1 MAEVTVSQF
10 AEVLKVPVDRL
21 LVQLD
26 QAGIKVDGPDARISD
41 DAKLELLTHLRR
53 SHGSGDDGDAAPRK
67 ITLKRKTQSEL
78 KLASAQ
84 GRARTVN
91 VEVRQKKTY
100 IKRDVLEE
108 QARHQQDEIDAK
120 RREAEDAA
128 RREAERIENERR
140 ERERV
145 ESENL
150 RRAEEEQA
158 RLRAAEEA
166 RRVAEQRA
174 REEAERRERERQEQ
188 LQAQANKAAAA
199 ASTAPAPEP
208 TPPPPPAQPTF
219 VPRIV
224 STGRVNPRPQQKGP
238 PAQAQKAPPAQAR
251 GGHTQ
256 QQSKAQ
262 PQAVQPAAAAPA
274 QEQQQPRR
282 PAAPAD
288 NQPTRYGR
296 QELHVAG
303 DVSSRYK
310 KKRKTKARPTSSGAE
325 GGRHAFEMPTAPV
338 VREVSIGETITV
350 SELAQK
356 MAVKANEVIKV
367 LMNMGVMAT
376 INQPLDQ
383 DTAVL
388 VVEELGH
395 TAKMLKENQ
404 IEEDLQGVAP
414 EEPAVGEPRPPV
426 VTVMGHVDHGKT
438 SLLDYIRSS
447 KVAAG
452 EAGGITQHIGA
463 YHVETPKG
471 VITFLDTPGHA
482 AFTAMRARGAKATD
496 VVVLVVAADD
506 GAMPQTVEAIQHARA
521 AGVPMVVAVNKI
533 DKPEADPDRVRTEL
547 SKHDVIPE
555 EWGGETIFVNV
566 SARTGAG
573 IDNLLDSI
581 LLQAEIL
588 ELRAPIEGL
597 ASGIVI
603 ESSVEKGRGAVATV
617 LVKKGTLK
625 MGDPILAGTEFGRVR
640 AMFDET
646 GTAVQTAGPSM
657 PVVVLGLANPPN
669 AGDDLLVV
677 ESERKAREVAL
688 YRQSKSR
695 DTKLAGQARRSEDVF
710 SQMGEEKAGVVA
722 VLIKADVQGSAEAL
736 RESLDKLSTPEVQVR
751 VLGSALGG
759 ITVSDVQLAAASK
772 ALIIGF
778 NVRADAGARD
788 AIKETGVEVRYYSII
803 YEVIDD
809 VRQMMSGMLKP
820 EIKETIVGIAQVRE
834 VFRSSKFGVV
844 AGCLVTEGLVKRN
857 NPIRVLRD
865 NVVIFEGALE
875 SLRRFK
881 DEAGE
886 VRAGTECGIG
896 VKNYQ
901 DVRVGDQIECYSRVE
916 VARTLQ

>member
-26 QAGIKVDGPDARISD
+26 QAGIKVSGPEARISD

-53 SHGSGDDGDAAPRK
+53 AHGSEDADSDGAPRK
-67 ITLKRKTQSEL
+67 ITLRRKTQSEL
-78 KLASAQ
+78 KLASTQ

-91 VEVRQKKTY
+91 VEVRRKRTY

-108 QARHQQDEIDAK
+108 QARAQQDEIDSRK
-120 RREAEDAA
+120 REAE
-128 RREAERIENERR
+128 EAVRAETERAEGERR
-140 ERERV
+140 ERERLEAENRRRV
-145 ESENL
+145 EEEETR
-150 RRAEEEQA
+150 RRAQEES
-158 RLRAAEEA
+158 
-166 RRVAEQRA
+166 RRVAEQRSRDDEA
-174 REEAERRERERQEQ
+174 RRTREREEHERR
-188 LQAQANKAAAA
+188 
-199 ASTAPAPEP
+199 STE
-208 TPPPPPAQPTF
+208 
-219 VPRIV
+219 RE
-224 STGRVNPRPQQKGP
+224 RPQP
-238 PAQAQKAPPAQAR
+238 VVASA
-251 GGHTQ
+251 
-256 QQSKAQ
+256 
-262 PQAVQPAAAAPA
+262 PAAARPMAPV
-274 QEQQQPRR
+274 
-282 PAAPAD
+282 PAVPD
-288 NQPTRYGR
+288 DKHTRYGR

-310 KKRKTKARPTSSGAE
+310 KKRRTKARPVPSAGAE
-325 GGRHAFEMPTAPV
+325 GRHAFEMPTAPV
-338 VREVSIGETITV
+338 VRDVGIGETVTV
-350 SELAQK
+350 AELAQK

-376 INQPLDQ
+376 INQPIDQ
-383 DTAVL
+383 DTATL
-388 VVEELGH
+388 VVEEMGH
-395 TAKMLKENQ
+395 TAKVLKADQ
-404 IEEDLQGVAP
+404 VEEDLQGESAP
-414 EEPAVGEPRPPV
+414 ETETSRPPV

-438 SLLDYIRSS
+438 SLLDYIRRT

-463 YHVETPKG
+463 YHVETDKG

-506 GAMPQTVEAIQHARA
+506 GVMPQTIEAIQHARA
-521 AGVPMVVAVNKI
+521 ANVPIVVAVNKI
-533 DKPEADPDRVRTEL
+533 DKSDADQERVRTEL
-547 SKHDVIPE
+547 SKYEVISE
-555 EWGGETIFVNV
+555 EWGGQNIFVPV
-566 SARTGAG
+566 SARTGQG
-573 IDNLLDSI
+573 IDQLLDAI
-581 LLQAEIL
+581 LLQAEVL
-588 ELRAPIEGL
+588 ELRAPRSGL

-617 LVKKGTLK
+617 LVKRGTLK
-625 MGDPILAGTEFGRVR
+625 AGDPIIAGSEFGRVR
-640 AMFDET
+640 AMFDEN
-646 GTAVQTAGPSM
+646 GKPVQEAPPSM
-657 PVVVLGLANPPN
+657 PVVVLGLSAAPN
-669 AGDDLLVV
+669 AGDEMLVV

-688 YRQSKSR
+688 HRQGKFRDVKLARQSPR
-695 DTKLAGQARRSEDVF
+695 GEDAF
-710 SQMGEEKAGVVA
+710 SQMGEGKVGVVA

-736 RESLDKLSTPEVQVR
+736 REALTKLSTDEVQVK
-751 VLGSALGG
+751 LIASGLGG
-759 ITVSDVQLAAASK
+759 ITESDVQLAAASR

-778 NVRADAGARD
+778 NVRADSGARD
-788 AIKETGVEVRYYSII
+788 AVKETGVEVRYYSII
-803 YEVIDD
+803 YEAIDD
-809 VRQMMSGMLKP
+809 VKQMMSGMLQP
-820 EIKETIVGIAQVRE
+820 EIKETIVGVAQVRE

-881 DEAGE
+881 DEASE

>member
-67 ITLKRKTQSEL
+67 ITLRRKTQSEL

-91 VEVRQKKTY
+91 VEVRRQRTY

-108 QARHQQDEIDAK
+108 QARQQQDEIDAK
-120 RREAEDAA
+120 RREAEEAA
-128 RREAERIENERR
+128 RRESERIESERR

-145 ESENL
+145 ETEN
-150 RRAEEEQA
+150 RRRLEEEQA
-158 RLRAAEEA
+158 RRKAQEDARRQAEE
-166 RRVAEQRA
+166 RA
-174 REEAERRERERQEQ
+174 REDAERREREREE
-188 LQAQANKAAAA
+188 QAQQQQRRATEPPR
-199 ASTAPAPEP
+199 SRPAQQ
-208 TPPPPPAQPTF
+208 TPPPAPLAAAQ
-219 VPRIV
+219 
-224 STGRVNPRPQQKGP
+224 G
-238 PAQAQKAPPAQAR
+238 
-251 GGHTQ
+251 
-256 QQSKAQ
+256 
-262 PQAVQPAAAAPA
+262 AAAPA
-274 QEQQQPRR
+274 VRER
-282 PAAPAD
+282 PAATTPPPSAPPAD
-288 NQPTRYGR
+288 DRGSTRYGR

-310 KKRKTKARPTSSGAE
+310 KKRRAKSRPVPSGAE
-325 GGRHAFEMPTAPV
+325 GRHAFEMPTAPV
-338 VREVSIGETITV
+338 VREVSIGETVTV
-350 SELAQK
+350 GELAQR
-356 MAVKANEVIKV
+356 MAVKATEVIKV
-367 LMNMGVMAT
+367 LMNVGVMAT
-376 INQPLDQ
+376 INQPIDR

-388 VVEELGH
+388 VVEEMGH
-395 TAKMLKENQ
+395 TPKVLKENQ
-404 IEEDLQGVAP
+404 IEEDLQGVQATD
-414 EEPAVGEPRPPV
+414 EDVEPRPPV

-438 SLLDYIRSS
+438 SLLDYIRST

-463 YHVETPKG
+463 YHVQTPKG
-471 VITFLDTPGHA
+471 IITFLDTPGHA

-506 GAMPQTVEAIQHARA
+506 GVMPQTIEAIQHARA
-521 AGVPMVVAVNKI
+521 AGVPIVVAVNKI
-533 DKPEADPDRVRTEL
+533 DKSDADPDRVRNEL
-547 SKHDVIPE
+547 AKHDVIPE
-555 EWGGETIFVNV
+555 EWGGQNIFVNV
-566 SARTGAG
+566 SARSGAG
-573 IDNLLDSI
+573 IDQLLESI
-581 LLQAEIL
+581 LLQAEVL
-588 ELRAPIEGL
+588 ELRAPRDGL
-597 ASGIVI
+597 ASGVVI

-617 LVKKGTLK
+617 LVKRGTLR

-640 AMFDET
+640 AMFDEN
-646 GTAVQTAGPSM
+646 GHAVQEAAPSM
-657 PVVVLGLANPPN
+657 PVVVLGLAAAPN

-688 YRQSKSR
+688 YRQGKFR
-695 DTKLAGQARRSEDVF
+695 DVKLARQATRAEDVF
-710 SQMGEEKAGVVA
+710 SQMGEAKAGVVSI
-722 VLIKADVQGSAEAL
+722 LIKADVQGSAEAL
-736 RESLDKLSTPEVQVR
+736 REALDKLSTAEVQVK
-751 VLGSALGG
+751 VLGSGLGG

-803 YEVIDD
+803 YEAIDD
-809 VRQMMSGMLKP
+809 VKQMMSGMLQP
-820 EIKETIVGIAQVRE
+820 EIKESIIGIAQVRE

-881 DEAGE
+881 DEASE

-901 DVRVGDQIECYSRVE
+901 DVRVGDQIECFARVE